1 MPRPASLGFELLAV
15 LMASFEKAPD
25 PGSTLPGLPD
35 GVQLEQALR
44 ESVRRLQES
53 EARERAGARLMA
65 ELQQGT
71 AELAAA
77 LTASGVAE
85 VLLSFSERVL
95 GAAAGV
101 VYVTRGDEDTLH
113 LLGARN

>member
-1 MPRPASLGFELLAV
+1 MTTFHKERDPGAPVTG
-15 LMASFEKAPD
+15 APD
-25 PGSTLPGLPD
+25 GA
-35 GVQLEQALR
+35 QLEQALR
-44 ESVRRLQES
+44 ESIRQLQES

-101 VYVTRGDEDTLH
+101 VYV
-113 LLGARN
+113 